1 MRLKRVQFL
10 CIHWSGLG
18 SSLEMSCLKCTSH
31 KLLDKCQ
38 IYSRQGEKRAV
49 SLKDQVVLCEWDGKL
64 SSLLFLGP
72 GYQDHR
78 ESCFEGFTFV
88 HDLALEPGLSST
100 LTNFHFQPTTA
111 FQFTILQPENKNK
124 MKILIHNKDIWH

>member
-100 LTNFHFQPTTA
+100 LTNFHFQPQLL
-111 FQFTILQPENKNK
+111 FNLQFYSQKTRTKWK
-124 MKILIHNKDIWH
+124 S